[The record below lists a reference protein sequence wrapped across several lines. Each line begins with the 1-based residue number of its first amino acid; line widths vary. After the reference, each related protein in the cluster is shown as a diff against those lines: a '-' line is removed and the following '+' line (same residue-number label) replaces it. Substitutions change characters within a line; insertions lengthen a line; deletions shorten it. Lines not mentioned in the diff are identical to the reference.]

1 MNKKK
6 KVLLITLQDNNNIG
20 NRLQNFALNMILV
33 RYNIDVT
40 NIDPGYTC
48 IPRKIDILKNQIK
61 RILGTLGSTEYS
73 RKYHEF
79 YNLQLRRRANEIFTN
94 RYISDIKKVTC
105 ASTFEQNWD
114 SYDLAIT
121 GSDQVWHNWH
131 KDPKELP
138 YYYLEFMPE
147 EKRISYAASFGFEEF
162 PEEDKAEH
170 IKGLQGMHAIS
181 CRESSGCKLVKEAT
195 GKNSVH
201 VLDPTLLL
209 KADDWRKAEADVSA
223 VVKPG
228 EKYAFLYFLG
238 NITAEYQ
245 KYIDEIVSKQGL
257 RIINFLDMK
266 DEKIAKCGVGEF
278 ISLIDHAEYVL
289 TDSFHCTVFS
299 ILFDKQFTV
308 FKRKQNGFEKMY
320 SRIEE
325 LLQSTGHMTN
335 SYDKII
341 PDPQIESFETLYN
354 NSLEYLEQILR

>member
-1 MNKKK
+1 MK
-6 KVLLITLQDNNNIG
+6 KVILTTLQDNNSIG
-20 NRLQNFALNMILV
+20 NRLQNYALQTAIEQRGNEVVNLD
-33 RYNIDVT
+33 N
-40 NIDPGYTC
+40 GYTT
-48 IPRKIDILKNQIK
+48 IPSHKEFRKNKIK
-61 RILGTLGSTEYS
+61 KWLGKLGSK
-73 RKYHEF
+73 KYAQMYQKF
-79 YNLQLRRRANEIFTN
+79 FNSQLRRQANERFTSEN
-94 RYISDIKKVTC
+94 ITNIRRVTY
-105 ASTFEQNWD
+105 AGVFEQKWD

-147 EKRISYAASFGFEEF
+147 EKRVSYAASFGFDEF
-162 PEEDKAEH
+162 PDEDRAEH
-170 IKGLQGMHAIS
+170 VKGQKGMHAIS
-181 CRESSGCKLVKEAT
+181 CREKSGCKLVKEAT

-245 KYIDEIVSKQGL
+245 KYTDEIVSKQGL

-308 FKRKQNGFEKMY
+308 FKRKQDGFEKMY

-325 LLQSTGHMTN
+325 LLQSTDHMTN

-354 NSLEYLEQILR
+354 NSCEYLEQILR

>member
-1 MNKKK
+1 MK

-20 NRLQNFALNMILV
+20 NRLQNYALQTAIEQRGNEVVNLD
-33 RYNIDVT
+33 N
-40 NIDPGYTC
+40 GYTT
-48 IPRKIDILKNQIK
+48 IPSHKEFRKNKIK
-61 RILGTLGSTEYS
+61 KWLGKLGSKKYA
-73 RKYHEF
+73 RKYQKF
-79 YNLQLRRRANEIFTN
+79 FNSQLRRQANERFTSEN
-94 RYISDIKKVTC
+94 ITNIRRVTY
-105 ASTFEQNWD
+105 AGVFEQKWD

-147 EKRISYAASFGFEEF
+147 EKRVSYAASFGFDEF
-162 PEEDKAEH
+162 PDEDRAEH
-170 IKGLQGMHAIS
+170 VKGQKGMHAIS
-181 CRESSGCKLVKEAT
+181 CREKSGCKLVKEAT

-308 FKRKQNGFEKMY
+308 FKRKQDGFEKMY

-325 LLQSTGHMTN
+325 LLQSTDHMTN
-335 SYDKII
+335 SYNKII

-354 NSLEYLEQILR
+354 ISCEYLEQILR